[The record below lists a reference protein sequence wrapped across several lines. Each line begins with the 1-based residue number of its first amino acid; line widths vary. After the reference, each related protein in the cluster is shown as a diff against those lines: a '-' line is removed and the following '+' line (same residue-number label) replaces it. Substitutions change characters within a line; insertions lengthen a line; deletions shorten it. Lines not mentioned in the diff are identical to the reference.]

1 MRGAGVFAAFTDADL
16 TAVES
21 RIDSRLRFGGVAAGA
36 PSRSSTAERQSAW
49 LRRRGGRRM
58 NRAYMKA
65 TVAAAGLLGGLFL
78 FLAWHPPAPRCLWN
92 ASESAPVGLY
102 RIEPTAHV
110 RRGDLVAIRP
120 PAAVGAF
127 LDKRHY
133 LPSGLPLLKR
143 VAALPGARVCRS
155 GVFVTVDGVG
165 VARALPRDRA
175 GRPLPIWHGC
185 RIVGAGE
192 IFLINAAPLSL
203 DSRYFG
209 PLPTAGLVG
218 IAHPVVTR
226 DSGGGALRW
235 HVPASKA
242 FQFPT
247 SKE

>member
-1 MRGAGVFAAFTDADL
+1 
-16 TAVES
+16 
-21 RIDSRLRFGGVAAGA
+21 
-36 PSRSSTAERQSAW
+36 
-49 LRRRGGRRM
+49 M

-65 TVAAAGLLGGLFL
+65 TVAAAGLFGGLFL
-78 FLAWHPPAPRCLWN
+78 FLASHPPAPRWLWN

-102 RIEPTAHV
+102 RIDSAAHL

-120 PAAVGAF
+120 PAAIGAF
-127 LDKRHY
+127 LDKRNY
-133 LPSGLPLLKR
+133 LPAGLPLLKR

-185 RIVGAGE
+185 RIGGAGE

-209 PLPTAGLVG
+209 PLPTTGLIG
-218 IAHPVVTR
+218 IAHPLVTR
-226 DSGGGALRW
+226 ASDGGALRW
-235 HVPASKA
+235 HVPARKA

-247 SKE
+247 SKEQTP